1 MTERELIVSRVA
13 PVAARLKEL
22 GVTVPDMP
30 EGEGNE
36 FIKCS
41 TCNGMETVEVVK
53 EDGKEEEHQIRNCLE
68 CAGSGFLVSNAL
80 WEWQKTII
88 SLWQKHLRGNGGS

>member
-30 EGEGNE
+30 EGDGNE
-36 FIKCS
+36 FTKCS
-41 TCNGMETVEVVK
+41 TCNGT
-53 EDGKEEEHQIRNCLE
+53 GKEEVSVGEDTDLWNCRD
-68 CAGSGFLVSNAL
+68 CGGSGFLVSSAL

-88 SLWQKHLRGNGGS
+88 GLWHKHLRGNGGS